1 MEANGWLI
9 HSTPVFLSDT
19 ITYTGSPYVG
29 CVNDVASS
37 DSMITAFD
45 TDFPR
50 YGISF
55 LINLLP
61 SSFLPSASFYF
72 DCEVNFH

>member
-1 MEANGWLI
+1 MGSLY
-9 HSTPVFLSDT
+9 TPHLFLSDT
-19 ITYTGSPYVG
+19 IAYTGSPYMSY
-29 CVNDVASS
+29 VNDITSS

-50 YGISF
+50 YGINF

-61 SSFLPSASFYF
+61 SSFLPLASFYF